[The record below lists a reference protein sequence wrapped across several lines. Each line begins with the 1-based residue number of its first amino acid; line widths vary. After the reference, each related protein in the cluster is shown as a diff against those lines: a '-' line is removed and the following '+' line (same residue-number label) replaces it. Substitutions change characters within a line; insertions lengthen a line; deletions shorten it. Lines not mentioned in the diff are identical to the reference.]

1 MRYNRFLRT
10 FIKCFLPAFS
20 AALVFFASAG
30 PEWAAQ
36 AGQWRDRAT
45 RSRTPSGKRA
55 KDAPQAPRPVTFAY
69 GPHPLQRIDVWKA
82 RGVQGAA
89 PLVMFVHGGGWK
101 RGDKKAAASQYA
113 PVHFSQQGY
122 VYASINYRLVP
133 EFNLE
138 DQAADVALAL
148 KALLPRAAEF
158 GIDRRRAV
166 LMGHS
171 AGAHLVALV
180 GTDERY
186 LRAAGLGFADVSGVI
201 PNDGAAYDVTRQIA
215 GGSRIMRDTY
225 LQAFGTDPARQRALS
240 PVFHAAAPNAPAFLL
255 LHVQRPDGVAQAKE
269 LEAALRKAG
278 TAVERREFPGAGL
291 NGHAE
296 INRQLGNPEYPA
308 TAVVDEWLRRV
319 FGRQ

>member
-1 MRYNRFLRT
+1 MHYNRFLRN
-10 FIKCFLPAFS
+10 FIKCFLPVFS
-20 AALVFFASAG
+20 AALVFSASAG
-30 PEWAAQ
+30 PEGTAR
-36 AGQWRDRAT
+36 AGQWRDRVAH
-45 RSRTPSGKRA
+45 RRAPAARRA
-55 KDAPQAPRPVTFAY
+55 KDAPRAPRPVTFAY

-82 RGVQGAA
+82 QGAQGAA

-133 EFNLE
+133 EFTVE
-138 DQAADVALAL
+138 DQAADVAQAL
-148 KALLPRAAEF
+148 KALLDRAGEF
-158 GIDRRRAV
+158 GIGRKRAV

-201 PNDGAAYDVTRQIA
+201 PNDGAAYDVARQIA
-215 GGSRIMRDTY
+215 EGNRIMRDSY
-225 LQAFGTDPARQRALS
+225 LQAFGTGPARQRDLS

-269 LEAALRKAG
+269 LEAALRKGG
-278 TAVERREFPGAGL
+278 TAVERREFPGTGRD
-291 NGHAE
+291 GHAG

-308 TAVVDEWLRRV
+308 TAVVDEWLRRI